1 MRLKK
6 TSTSYAPWHILE
18 SNDKKYAR
26 VKALKIVVDEVE
38 KALKERK

>member
-1 MRLKK
+1 MLKK